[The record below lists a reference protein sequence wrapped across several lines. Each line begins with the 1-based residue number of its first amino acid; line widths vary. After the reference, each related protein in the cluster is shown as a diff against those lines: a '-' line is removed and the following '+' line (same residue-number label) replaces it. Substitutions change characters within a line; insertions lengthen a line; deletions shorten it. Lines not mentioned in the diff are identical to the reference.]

1 MLPEI
6 KPEVKPEE
14 TVPAK
19 RSLSGVEFSFYS
31 KDCVVN
37 ASLKNRLTLKRDCRE
52 RYFCRMGDVIA

>member
-1 MLPEI
+1 MEPEKDSAVLPEI

-37 ASLKNRLTLKRDCRE
+37 ASLRC
-52 RYFCRMGDVIA
+52 V